1 MTAALAY
8 AKRKKA
14 ETGKPVTVT
23 TLVIKAV
30 AMVCTTVLPHL
41 GDAGRHA
48 HSVSLTAVCAGCG
61 WFTGTARITIAERAH
76 RVG

>member
-48 HSVSLTAVCAGCG
+48 PLSVTHG
-61 WFTGTARITIAERAH
+61 
-76 RVG
+76 RVRRV